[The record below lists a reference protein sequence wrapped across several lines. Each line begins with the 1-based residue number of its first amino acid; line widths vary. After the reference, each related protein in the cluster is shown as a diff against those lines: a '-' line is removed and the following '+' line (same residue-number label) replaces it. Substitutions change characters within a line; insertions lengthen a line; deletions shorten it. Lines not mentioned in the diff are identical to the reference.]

1 MSEGKDMLLFELF
14 GMFSQ
19 PVFFSLVSWKVQGRK
34 PTQVPDLWPQDS
46 GASVSPAAQ
55 GLNGAR
61 WVGTF
66 PHSFS

>member
-1 MSEGKDMLLFELF
+1 MSEGNDVVLFEMF

-19 PVFFSLVSWKVQGRK
+19 PVFPLVSWKVQGRK
-34 PTQVPDLWPQDS
+34 PTQAPDLGPQDS

-55 GLNGAR
+55 GLERAR
-61 WVGTF
+61 WVGTL